1 VSDLLVVD
9 RVSKSFKGLKA
20 LDEISIN
27 IKPGHIYGIIGPNGS
42 GKTTLF
48 NIITGVLKPDSG
60 QVIFDGRRIDVL
72 EPNSIYNLGIT
83 RSFQL
88 PTLWLNMSVAE
99 NLMLPPKQQVGEN
112 LRKAFFKKAW
122 ETQDMQLSD
131 MVWQTLETLKL
142 KQVAL
147 NKSSEISGG
156 QMKLIELGRTMM
168 SNPKLVLLDE
178 PTAGVNPALAL
189 EIFKII
195 KEIKQSMGL
204 TYVII
209 EHRYDMLFANAD
221 YIYLLNEGKVVSEGS
236 PEKVINDPVLA
247 EVYLGA

>member
-1 VSDLLVVD
+1 MVD

>member
-1 VSDLLVVD
+1 MNDLLVVD
-9 RVSKSFKGLKA
+9 KVSKSFKGLKA

-27 IKPGHIYGIIGPNGS
+27 IKPGLIYGIIGPNGS

-60 QVIFDGRRIDVL
+60 RVIFDGERIDTL
-72 EPNSIYNLGIT
+72 EPNNIYNLGIT

-88 PTLWLNMSVAE
+88 PTLWLNMNVAE
-99 NLMLPPKQQVGEN
+99 NLMLPPKQQVGETV
-112 LRKAFFKKAW
+112 RKAFFKKMW
-122 ETQDMQLSD
+122 KTQDIQLSD
-131 MVWQTLETLKL
+131 VVWQTLETLKL

-168 SNPKLVLLDE
+168 SGPRLILLDE

-195 KEIKQSMGL
+195 KETRQVMGL

-209 EHRYDMLFANAD
+209 EHRYDILFANAD
-221 YIYLLNEGKVVSEGS
+221 YIYLLNEGKVVSEGP

>member
-1 VSDLLVVD
+1 MSDLLVVD

-131 MVWQTLETLKL
+131 MVWQTLETLRL

>member
-1 VSDLLVVD
+1 MSDLLVVD

>member
-1 VSDLLVVD
+1 M
-9 RVSKSFKGLKA
+9 SKSFKGLKA